1 MYSPNKRGDDRI
13 VDRSKIK
20 EQKKAQLA
28 LLLVN
33 KFRNKFSIITTSE
46 QKIDQYVIAQVQ
58 DLLGNKDQASQ
69 NGLKALD
76 IKLTNEI
83 KRMREAPQAA
93 SESGKNMLNAM
104 DARSGGA
111 RSNGSRR
118 SAPKDA

>member
-104 DARSGGA
+104 DARSAGA